1 MKRLW
6 LGVGLLL
13 VLLAAGITVTRVMD
27 NIHTPISEKMAQAA
41 EAART
46 DDLEKANL
54 LIGQAKSDWDRCRNF
69 SAAVADH
76 EPMEQ
81 IDGLFA
87 AAQLYGILHENEDCA
102 AACARLAALTQAM
115 GESHSFTWWNLL

>member
-13 VLLAAGITVTRVMD
+13 VLLAAGITVTLVMD
-27 NIHTPISEKMAQAA
+27 NLHTPISQKMAQAA
-41 EAART
+41 DAARA
-46 DDLEKANL
+46 DDFEKANM
-54 LIGQAKSDWDRCRNF
+54 LIEQAKNDWDRCRNF

-87 AAQLYGILHENEDCA
+87 AAQLYGALHDNEDCA
-102 AACARLAALTQAM
+102 ATCARVAALTHAM
-115 GESHSFTWWNLL
+115 GDSHGFSWWNLL